1 MNIKKLTIQNI
12 RSYENEEIIFPDGS
26 LLLAGDVG
34 SGKTSIL
41 LALEYAL
48 FGLQPGQ
55 KASSLLRNNA
65 DSGGVSLEFEILNK
79 EIRVERRLKR
89 SGSSISSEY
98 SSLTIDGEKFELST
112 TETKTRM
119 LSLLGYPQEF
129 IKKMNLLYRYTV
141 YTPQEQMKQIILE
154 DPEVRLSII
163 RHIFGIDKYKRI
175 KENLSSVVLRLK
187 EDIKEMQGEVKDLDN
202 SKSNL
207 EKTKLRI
214 KELSAQI
221 AIQEKICSSAIS
233 NRKTIEKEF
242 LALEEKLKER
252 ENLEKELDKTSLLI
266 SSKKDNLSIITS
278 EINLLQKQILLFSA
292 SFNEKEYAQS
302 MENLKILDKKIKEL
316 NQKSSDIL
324 AKEKALEELRK
335 DLSERRDRFF
345 DISIC
350 PTCLQNVP
358 NSHKHNIL
366 NETEGKISDIRKQL
380 IEIGSELSAI
390 QNNLELGNNE
400 REKLEKEKTRL
411 EILRSKK
418 EDVIQSQ
425 KRLEDYKKQS
435 ASLEKD
441 ILLLEK
447 HFESLKKDISSY
459 SKFVQSAKQKQDEL
473 KKAFLDE
480 KNAEILFAE
489 KRKELQLTENEEKNL
504 SIIIAD
510 KEAIKSKLLNSLEL
524 NDWLSSQFSAF
535 IDNLERSVLLKLRKE
550 FSNIFNKWFH
560 MLAGQSFEVQL
571 DENFTPLIMSQN
583 TEMDYQFL
591 SGGERT
597 AVALAYRLALNQTI
611 NSIMSQIRTKD
622 IVILD
627 EPTEGFSEAQII
639 KIREVLDELNAAQ
652 LIIVS
657 HEQKIEG
664 FVDNVI
670 RLEKQ
675 DFSSIKST
683 TLKHK
688 TSVQ

>member
-1 MNIKKLTIQNI
+1 MKIKKLLIDNI
-12 RSYENEEIIFPDGS
+12 RSYENAEILFPDGS

-55 KASSLLRNNA
+55 KASSLLRNHT
-65 DSGGVSLEFEILNK
+65 DSGGVSLEFEILGK

-98 SSLTIDGEKFELST
+98 SAITIDGEKFELST

-119 LSLLGYPQEF
+119 LTLLGYPQEF

-163 RHIFGIDKYKRI
+163 RHIFGMDKYKRI
-175 KENLSSVVLRLK
+175 KQNLSFVLLKLK
-187 EDIKEMQGEVKDLDN
+187 EDIKEMQGEVKDLDY

-207 EKTKLRI
+207 EKTKIRI
-214 KELSAQI
+214 KELNAQI
-221 AIQEKICSSAIS
+221 SLQEKICTSAIS
-233 NRKTIEKEF
+233 NRKLIEKEF
-242 LALEEKLKER
+242 LALEEKLKEK
-252 ENLEKELDKTSLLI
+252 ENLEKELDKTFFLI
-266 SSKKDNLSIITS
+266 SSKKENLSIITS
-278 EINLLQKQILLFSA
+278 EINLLQKQILSFSTA
-292 SFNEKEYAQS
+292 FNEKDYLQS
-302 MENLKILDKKIKEL
+302 MEHLKLLDKRIKEL
-316 NQKSSDIL
+316 NQKSSDLL
-324 AKEKALEELRK
+324 AKEKSLEELRK
-335 DLSERRDRFF
+335 DLAERRDRFF

-380 IEIGSELSAI
+380 IEISAELSNI

-418 EDVIQSQ
+418 EDTVQAQ
-425 KRLEDYKKQS
+425 KRLDDYKKQS
-435 ASLEKD
+435 SSLDKD

-447 HFESLKKDISSY
+447 HLESLRTDISSF
-459 SKFVQSAKQKQDEL
+459 SKFAQTAKQKQDEL
-473 KKAFLDE
+473 KKAFLEE
-480 KNAEILFAE
+480 KNSEILFAE
-489 KRKELQLTENEEKNL
+489 KRKELELTTNEEKNL
-504 SIIIAD
+504 NIIITN
-510 KEAIKSKLLNSLEL
+510 KELIKSKLFNSLEL
-524 NDWLSSQFSAF
+524 NDWLSSQFSTF
-535 IDNLERSVLLKLRKE
+535 IDNIERSVLLKLRKE

-571 DENFTPLIMSQN
+571 DENFTPLIMSQD

-611 NSIMSQIRTKD
+611 NSLMSQIRTKD

-639 KIREVLDELNAAQ
+639 KIREVLEELNAAQ

-675 DFSSIKST
+675 DSSSIKST

-688 TSVQ
+688 A

>member
-154 DPEVRLSII
+154 DPEIRLSII

-688 TSVQ
+688 L

>member
-1 MNIKKLTIQNI
+1 MKIKKLTIDNI
-12 RSYENEEIIFPDGS
+12 RSYENAEIIFPDGS

-65 DSGGVSLEFEILNK
+65 DSGGVSLEFEILGK

-98 SSLTIDGEKFELST
+98 SALTIDGEKFELST

-154 DPEVRLSII
+154 DPEIRLSII
-163 RHIFGIDKYKRI
+163 RHIFGMDKYKRI
-175 KENLSSVVLRLK
+175 KQNLSFVLLRLK

-207 EKTKLRI
+207 EKTKIRI
-214 KELSAQI
+214 KELNSHI
-221 AIQEKICSSAIS
+221 AIQEKICNSAIS

-242 LALEEKLKER
+242 LALEEKLKEK
-252 ENLEKELDKTSLLI
+252 ENLEKELDKTFFLI
-266 SSKKDNLSIITS
+266 SSKKENLSIITS
-278 EINLLQKQILLFSA
+278 EMNLLQKQILSFSTA
-292 SFNEKEYAQS
+292 FNEKDYLQS
-302 MENLKILDKKIKEL
+302 MENLKILDKRIKEL
-316 NQKSSDIL
+316 NQKSSDLL

-380 IEIGSELSAI
+380 IEISAELNTI
-390 QNNLELGNNE
+390 QNNLEIGNNE
-400 REKLEKEKTRL
+400 RDKLEKEKTRL

-418 EDVIQSQ
+418 EDTIQAQ
-425 KRLEDYKKQS
+425 KRLDDYKKQS
-435 ASLEKD
+435 SSLDKD

-447 HFESLKKDISSY
+447 HLESLRTDISAY
-459 SKFVQSAKQKQDEL
+459 SKFAQSAKQKQDEL
-473 KKAFLDE
+473 KKAFLEE

-489 KRKELQLTENEEKNL
+489 KRKELELTTNEERNL
-504 SIIIAD
+504 NIIITN
-510 KEAIKSKLLNSLEL
+510 KELVKSNLFNSLEL
-524 NDWLSSQFSAF
+524 NDWLSSQFSTF
-535 IDNLERSVLLKLRKE
+535 IDNIERSVLLKLRKE

-571 DENFTPLIMSQN
+571 DENFTPLIMSQD

-611 NSIMSQIRTKD
+611 NSLMSQIRTKD
-622 IVILD
+622 MVILD

-639 KIREVLDELNAAQ
+639 KIREVLEELNAAQ

-675 DFSSIKST
+675 ASSSIKST

-688 TSVQ
+688 V

>member
-688 TSVQ
+688 L

>member
-1 MNIKKLTIQNI
+1 MPEDVKCLRPFFTTDGESLLFSSPLT
-12 RSYENEEIIFPDGS
+12 IIFP
-26 LLLAGDVG
+26 
-34 SGKTSIL
+34 KTFI
-41 LALEYAL
+41 E
-48 FGLQPGQ
+48 F
-55 KASSLLRNNA
+55 LR
-65 DSGGVSLEFEILNK
+65 EILK
-79 EIRVERRLKR
+79 ILDDYDMSKYV
-89 SGSSISSEY
+89 SIDLGIVQ
-98 SSLTIDGEKFELST
+98 SLNYYTGTIFKGFTHGVGFPILGGGRYDNLIE
-112 TETKTRM
+112 
-119 LSLLGYPQEF
+119 LLGG
-129 IKKMNLLYRYTV
+129 KS
-141 YTPQEQMKQIILE
+141 TPA
-154 DPEVRLSII
+154 VG
-163 RHIFGIDKYKRI
+163 FAGGIDRI
-175 KENLSSVVLRLK
+175 
-187 EDIKEMQGEVKDLDN
+187 I
-202 SKSNL
+202 
-207 EKTKLRI
+207 
-214 KELSAQI
+214 
-221 AIQEKICSSAIS
+221 
-233 NRKTIEKEF
+233 
-242 LALEEKLKER
+242 EKLKEK
-252 ENLEKELDKTSLLI
+252 ENLEKELDKTFFLI
-266 SSKKDNLSIITS
+266 SSKKENLSIITS
-278 EINLLQKQILLFSA
+278 EMNLLQKQILSFSTA
-292 SFNEKEYAQS
+292 FNEKDYLQS
-302 MENLKILDKKIKEL
+302 MENLKLLDKRIKEL

-324 AKEKALEELRK
+324 AKEKSLEELRK

-380 IEIGSELSAI
+380 IEISAELNII

-418 EDVIQSQ
+418 EDTIQAQ
-425 KRLEDYKKQS
+425 KRLDDYKKQAS
-435 ASLEKD
+435 SLEKD

-447 HFESLKKDISSY
+447 HLESLRTDIASY
-459 SKFVQSAKQKQDEL
+459 SKFAQSAKQKQDEL

-480 KNAEILFAE
+480 KNAEIFFAE
-489 KRKELQLTENEEKNL
+489 KRKELQLTAKEEENLNL
-504 SIIIAD
+504 IIAN
-510 KEAIKSKLLNSLEL
+510 KELVKSNLQNSLEL
-524 NDWLSSQFSAF
+524 NDWLSSQFSTF
-535 IDNLERSVLLKLRKE
+535 IDNIERSVLLKLRKE

-571 DENFTPLIMSQN
+571 DENFTPLIMSQD

-611 NSIMSQIRTKD
+611 NSLMSQIRTKD

-639 KIREVLDELNAAQ
+639 KIREVLEELNAAQ

-675 DFSSIKST
+675 GSSAIKST

-688 TSVQ
+688 A